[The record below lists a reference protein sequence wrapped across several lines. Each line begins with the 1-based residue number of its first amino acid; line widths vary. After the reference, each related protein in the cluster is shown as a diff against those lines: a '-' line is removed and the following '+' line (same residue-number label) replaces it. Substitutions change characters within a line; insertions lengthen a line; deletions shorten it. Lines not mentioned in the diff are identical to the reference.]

1 MFLNDRDKF
10 LNELKGNIGDES
22 KLRMVEDLAENYK
35 DKSEDEIFVEI
46 IKLNKSMEEEL
57 SPEKY
62 NEILGKL
69 DAIRP
74 MLSKE
79 QNRKLDKVIDKLKK
93 D

>member
-1 MFLNDRDKF
+1 MFLNNRDRF
-10 LNELKGNIGDES
+10 LNELKGNISDES
-22 KLRMVEDLAENYK
+22 KLRIEDLAENYK

-62 NEILGKL
+62 NEILEKL

-79 QNRKLDKVIDKLKK
+79 QNRKLDKVINTLKK
-93 D
+93 E

>member
-35 DKSEDEIFVEI
+35 DKSDDEIFVEI

-62 NEILGKL
+62 NEILEKL

-79 QNRKLDKVIDKLKK
+79 QNRKLDKVINTLKK